1 MSSRDAMYMSVPAY
15 RLRLWLDHMQA
26 SETADPT
33 ATWSTMCTGSVI
45 PGRSDLDRVAAIAR
59 TPGHF
64 MEATEELFKVWSDT
78 VDKATGED
86 FPVETEEDAVDTW
99 PEEDSEWGEVKEDE
113 PWGDVQA
120 EPDPEPAP
128 APAPEP
134 EEKLKKER
142 REVEVDVSA
151 MIGTKDTD
159 SLPHFG
165 LLTFLKAVNITDAD
179 VAAALGTSVASV
191 SRRRSGL
198 QAPKAL
204 TKDQKAVIG
213 AILDSRQ
220 KLLNLSYSALGK
232 L

>member
-33 ATWSTMCTGSVI
+33 ATWSTMCSEKII
-45 PGRSDLDRVAAIAR
+45 PDEIELETVAAVAR
-59 TPGHF
+59 TPGRFHQ
-64 MEATEELFKVWSDT
+64 ATCDLFKVWSDT
-78 VDKATGED
+78 VDKATRED

-99 PEEDSEWGEVKEDE
+99 PEEDSEWGDVEEDE
-113 PWGDVQA
+113 SWGDVQA
-120 EPDPEPAP
+120 EPDPE
-128 APAPEP
+128 PAPEP